1 MTSPSRFEG
10 VKAQLVALDARMGGP
25 VARLVSSPAA
35 RRVATGAFWT
45 VFGSSLSR
53 VLALVAAVLI
63 ARRLG
68 PAHFGEYNLVQTTA
82 GMMMALGGFG
92 LNTTTTKF
100 LAGKYRADPVAAGR
114 VVGLSGIVSAA
125 VGGGTGVLLAVLAP
139 WIARDVLGS
148 PQLTPALRVG
158 ALLLLFGPINGTQI
172 GVLMGLERFRLI
184 AGLTTLAAAVNVP
197 LVVVG
202 AVWDGMYGATIGAVV
217 SSAVGTFLY
226 RRAVYAAGR
235 RVGIRPIY
243 RDALKEWRLLFSYSL
258 PMTLT
263 NVVVAPVTW
272 VGSAFVANQVD
283 GVREL
288 GLYAAANQ
296 WRNAIMLVAT
306 SAGSVLFPLFAHLHD
321 SGRARSFARAF
332 WTSFGL
338 TAVVSALGAAL
349 LAGVAPWLMHLY
361 GYAFVGA
368 SGVLVLL
375 VVAGA
380 LSAPLTIVGHAIAGA
395 GRMWL
400 GLALSLV
407 WAAVLVATSYALRT
421 RGALG
426 LSIAHVAAYGVHFLV
441 ALAFASAIVRGR
453 GATPP
458 VAEQGEIVTE
468 QAGA

>member
-1 MTSPSRFEG
+1 MTPSSRFEEM
-10 VKAQLVALDARMGGP
+10 KAQLVALDARVGSP
-25 VARLVSSPAA
+25 VVRLAASPMA

-45 VFGSSLSR
+45 VFGSGVSR
-53 VLALVAAVLI
+53 VLALFAAVLL

-68 PAHFGEYNLVQTTA
+68 PTLFGEYNLVQTTA

-100 LAGKYRADPVAAGR
+100 LAGKYRADPDAAGR

-125 VGGGTGVLLAVLAP
+125 VGGGTGLLLAVLAP
-139 WIARDVLGS
+139 WVASDVLGS
-148 PQLTPALRVG
+148 PQLAPALRVG
-158 ALLLLFGPINGTQI
+158 SLLLLFGPINGTQL
-172 GVLMGLERFRLI
+172 GVLMGLERFRLM
-184 AGLTTLAAAVNVP
+184 AGLTTLSAALSIP
-197 LVVVG
+197 LLVVG
-202 AVWDGMYGATIGAVV
+202 AWRGGMYGATVGAVL
-217 SSAVGTFLY
+217 SSAIATFLY

-235 RVGIRPIY
+235 RVGIRPLY
-243 RDALKEWRLLFSYSL
+243 RESMKEWRLLFSYSL

-272 VGSAFVANQVD
+272 IGSAFVANQVG

-296 WRNAIMLVAT
+296 WRNAIMLIAT

-332 WTSFGL
+332 WTSFGI
-338 TAVVSALGAAL
+338 TAAVSALGAAAL
-349 LAGVAPWLMHLY
+349 GAVAPWLMHLY
-361 GYAFVGA
+361 GHDFVGA

-400 GLALSLV
+400 GLALSVV
-407 WAAVLVATSYALRT
+407 WACVLVSTSYALRAN
-421 RGALG
+421 GALG
-426 LSIAHVAAYGVHFLV
+426 LSVAHVAAYGVHLLV

-453 GATPP
+453 GGAPS
-458 VAEQGEIVTE
+458 VAEHGDVVTE

>member
-1 MTSPSRFEG
+1 M
-10 VKAQLVALDARMGGP
+10 
-25 VARLVSSPAA
+25 
-35 RRVATGAFWT
+35 
-45 VFGSSLSR
+45 
-53 VLALVAAVLI
+53 
-63 ARRLG
+63 
-68 PAHFGEYNLVQTTA
+68 
-82 GMMMALGGFG
+82 
-92 LNTTTTKF
+92 
-100 LAGKYRADPVAAGR
+100 
-114 VVGLSGIVSAA
+114 
-125 VGGGTGVLLAVLAP
+125 LAP
-139 WIARDVLGS
+139 WVARDILGS
-148 PQLTPALRVG
+148 PQLASALRVG
-158 ALLLLFGPINGTQI
+158 SLLLLFGPINGTQI

-184 AGLTTLAAAVNVP
+184 AGLTTLTAALSVP
-197 LVVVG
+197 LVVGG
-202 AVWDGMYGATIGAVV
+202 AAWDGVYGATIGAVA
-217 SSAVGTFLY
+217 SSAIGTFLY

-263 NVVVAPVTW
+263 NVVIAPVTW
-272 VGSAFVANQVD
+272 VGSAFVANQVG

-306 SAGSVLFPLFAHLHD
+306 SAGSVLFPLFAQLHD

-332 WTSFGL
+332 WASLGL
-338 TAVVSALGAAL
+338 TAAVSALGAAL
-349 LAGVAPWLMHLY
+349 LGGLAPRLMRLY
-361 GYAFVGA
+361 GHGFVGA

-400 GLALSLV
+400 GLALSMV
-407 WAAVLVATSYALRT
+407 WAAVLVGTSFALRS

-426 LSIAHVAAYGVHFLV
+426 LSIAHVAAYGVHLLV
-441 ALAFASAIVRGR
+441 ALAYASAIVRGR
-453 GATPP
+453 GAAPS
-458 VAEQGEIVTE
+458 VAEQGDVVTE

>member
-1 MTSPSRFEG
+1 MTASFWFDD
-10 VKAQLVALDARMGGP
+10 VKAQLAALDARVGSP
-25 VARLVSSPAA
+25 VVRLAASPTA

-45 VFGSSLSR
+45 VFGSGASR
-53 VLALVAAVLI
+53 LLALIAAVLL

-68 PAHFGEYNLVQTTA
+68 PASFGEYNLVQTTA

-100 LAGKYRADPVAAGR
+100 LAGKYRADPAAAGR
-114 VVGLSGIVSAA
+114 VVGLSGVVSAA

-139 WIARDVLGS
+139 WVARDVLGS

-158 ALLLLFGPINGTQI
+158 SLLLLFGPINGTQL

-184 AGLTTLAAAVNVP
+184 AGLTTLAAALSIP
-197 LVVVG
+197 LVVAGAWWDGMFGATVG
-202 AVWDGMYGATIGAVV
+202 AVA
-217 SSAVGTFLY
+217 SSAIGTIMY
-226 RRAVYAAGR
+226 RRAVYAAAR
-235 RVGIRPIY
+235 RVGIRPLY

-272 VGSAFVANQVD
+272 VGSAFVANQLG

-306 SAGSVLFPLFAHLHD
+306 SAGAVLFPLFAHLHD

-332 WTSFGL
+332 WTSLGL
-338 TAVVSALGAAL
+338 TAAVSALGAAA
-349 LAGVAPWLMHLY
+349 LAGLAPWLMHLY
-361 GYAFVGA
+361 GHGFVEA

-375 VVAGA
+375 VIAGA
-380 LSAPLTIVGHAIAGA
+380 LSAPLSIVGHAIAGA

-400 GLALSLV
+400 GLALSVV
-407 WAAVLVATSYALRT
+407 WAAVLVSTSYVLRT

-426 LSIAHVAAYGVHFLV
+426 LSIAHVAAYGVHLLV

-453 GATPP
+453 GAAPP
-458 VAEQGEIVTE
+458 VAEPGDVATE